1 MAKMTFERRIGLV
14 EGRRRQTAGEEVPQK
29 THTVKKRPRKLVP
42 FFFPFSRPLS
52 SADSDDLDG
61 PNFAFERMAF
71 VALGGAGG
79 GRPTFF
85 EMVAAERLMLS
96 LKSAA
101 AYSLSV
107 RKRWIQRP

>member
-1 MAKMTFERRIGLV
+1 
-14 EGRRRQTAGEEVPQK
+14 
-29 THTVKKRPRKLVP
+29 
-42 FFFPFSRPLS
+42 
-52 SADSDDLDG
+52 
-61 PNFAFERMAF
+61 MAF